1 MERQKR
7 FLTTCRVAA
16 PARLHLGFVDL
27 HGGLGRRFGSL
38 GVSLAEPVTELRL
51 SPATALDVSG
61 CAHAKAARLVARF
74 DRHHGV
80 TTRARIE
87 IAHGIPEHRGLGSGT
102 QLALAVGHAL
112 NRLHRLG
119 LSSRALASGLGRGR
133 RSGIGI
139 AAFDGGGVVADGGR
153 GDGDTPPPAIVR
165 LPFPEQ
171 WRILLIFDDDEEAG
185 LHGAKEESAFSE
197 LPKFSVQ
204 CAGFLSRL
212 LMMKLLPAVAEADYP
227 SFAEA
232 ISEFQD
238 VIGDYFSAVQGGGC
252 RSRRIGKILD
262 YLKKKDIQGSGQS
275 SWGPTAFAVTRD
287 QNAARDLRTMIERH
301 LGDDAFFASARVSM
315 LITAGNNRGGD
326 VRAEYDE
333 S

>member
-1 MERQKR
+1 MDGQER

-16 PARLHLGFVDL
+16 PARLHLGFLDL

-38 GVSLAEPVTELRL
+38 GVSLAEPMTELRL

-61 CAHAKAARLVARF
+61 CARAKAAQLVARF
-74 DRHHGV
+74 DRRHGV

-87 IAHGIPEHRGLGSGT
+87 IARVIPEHRGLGSGT

-119 LSSRALASGLGRGR
+119 LSSRTLASSLGRGR
-133 RSGIGI
+133 RSGVGI
-139 AAFDGGGVVADGGR
+139 AAFDEGGVVADGGR
-153 GDGDTPPPAIVR
+153 GDGDTPPPTIVR

-171 WRILLIFDDDEEAG
+171 WRILLIFDDGEEAG

-212 LMMKLLPAVAEADYP
+212 LIMKLLPAVAEADYP

-238 VIGDYFSAVQGGGC
+238 VVGGYFSAVQGGGC

-262 YLKKKDIQGSGQS
+262 YLKENDIKGIGQS

-287 QNAARDLRTMIERH
+287 RDAARDLRAMIERR

-326 VRAEYDE
+326 VRAEYDK